1 MIESYFNKY
10 QNAISPSKRNFISN
24 QKKDFPQQIQIDQ
37 TSTVQSTLSKE
48 NKKSPKSTQNNI
60 GSFNNSNLNIETNVE
75 DVRSLYVNERK
86 KNLEYRYE
94 ITALKSKL
102 INLQKIITE
111 KDHELSRLKYESE
124 KDAIYLLNLEKL
136 LTKYKTMNLKNK
148 NKDINNYNIQM
159 IPNNQENLIKMNSSE
174 AIENA
179 QLREEIIK
187 LKEFKKEIFNISR
200 QNSEINQN
208 IFIPL
213 KKIEEFLFNLNQVYK
228 DKLDDVPLQYQD
240 FYQSKFMTLNEIKEH
255 YSKIMNS
262 IIETI
267 KKKDD
272 EYNYLLNIKDEENE
286 LLLKEIENLKND
298 KNELILE
305 NQEKTKIINT
315 LKVENE
321 FISMRDQ
328 IKFDDIKKERK
339 LKNQTKKE
347 LMDKKL
353 VDEKTK
359 EIKRSVNRS
368 IGKIRR
374 NFDMGDP
381 ENIELINNINT
392 QIE

>member
-1 MIESYFNKY
+1 
-10 QNAISPSKRNFISN
+10 
-24 QKKDFPQQIQIDQ
+24 
-37 TSTVQSTLSKE
+37 
-48 NKKSPKSTQNNI
+48 
-60 GSFNNSNLNIETNVE
+60 
-75 DVRSLYVNERK
+75 
-86 KNLEYRYE
+86 
-94 ITALKSKL
+94 
-102 INLQKIITE
+102 
-111 KDHELSRLKYESE
+111 
-124 KDAIYLLNLEKL
+124 
-136 LTKYKTMNLKNK
+136 
-148 NKDINNYNIQM
+148 
-159 IPNNQENLIKMNSSE
+159 
-174 AIENA
+174 
-179 QLREEIIK
+179 
-187 LKEFKKEIFNISR
+187 
-200 QNSEINQN
+200 
-208 IFIPL
+208 
-213 KKIEEFLFNLNQVYK
+213 
-228 DKLDDVPLQYQD
+228 
-240 FYQSKFMTLNEIKEH
+240 MTLNEIKEH

>member
-10 QNAISPSKRNFISN
+10 QNAIVPTKRNIISN
-24 QKKDFPQQIQIDQ
+24 SNKEFFQQIQIDP
-37 TSTVQSTLSKE
+37 TSTAQSTLSKE
-48 NKKSPKSTQNNI
+48 NKKTPKSTQNNI

-102 INLQKIITE
+102 LNLQKIITE

-200 QNSEINQN
+200 QNTEINQN
-208 IFIPL
+208 LFIPL
-213 KKIEEFLFNLNQVYK
+213 KKIEELLFNLNQVYK
-228 DKLDDVPLQYQD
+228 DKLDDVPLPYQD
-240 FYQSKFMTLNEIKEH
+240 FYQSKFMTLNEINEH

-267 KKKDD
+267 KKKDE

-381 ENIELINNINT
+381 ENIDLINNINT

>member
-1 MIESYFNKY
+1 MIESYFSKY
-10 QNAISPSKRNFISN
+10 QNAIAPTKRNISPN
-24 QKKDFPQQIQIDQ
+24 QNIECSQQIQIDP

-48 NKKSPKSTQNNI
+48 NKKSPKSTLVHI
-60 GSFNNSNLNIETNVE
+60 GNFNNSNLNNETNIE

-94 ITALKSKL
+94 ITSLKSKL
-102 INLQKIITE
+102 LNLQKIITD

-124 KDAIYLLNLEKL
+124 KDSIYLLNLEKM

-148 NKDINNYNIQM
+148 NKEVNNNNIQI
-159 IPNNQENLIKMNSSE
+159 IPNNQQNLININSSE

-200 QNSEINQN
+200 QNTEMNKN
-208 IFIPL
+208 FFIPL
-213 KKIEEFLFNLNQVYK
+213 KKIEELLFNLSQIYK
-228 DKLDDVPLQYQD
+228 DKLEYVPLQYQD
-240 FYQSKFMTLNEIKEH
+240 FYQSKYMTLNEIKEH
-255 YSKIMNS
+255 YNTLMNS

-272 EYNYLLNIKDEENE
+272 EYNYLLNVKEEENE

-347 LMDKKL
+347 LMEKRL

-374 NFDMGDP
+374 NFDMGEP

>member
-24 QKKDFPQQIQIDQ
+24 QKKDFPQQIQIDP

-94 ITALKSKL
+94 ITSLKSKL

-208 IFIPL
+208 LFISL

-240 FYQSKFMTLNEIKEH
+240 FYQSKFM
-255 YSKIMNS
+255 
-262 IIETI
+262 
-267 KKKDD
+267 
-272 EYNYLLNIKDEENE
+272 
-286 LLLKEIENLKND
+286 
-298 KNELILE
+298 
-305 NQEKTKIINT
+305 
-315 LKVENE
+315 
-321 FISMRDQ
+321 
-328 IKFDDIKKERK
+328 
-339 LKNQTKKE
+339 
-347 LMDKKL
+347 
-353 VDEKTK
+353 
-359 EIKRSVNRS
+359 
-368 IGKIRR
+368 
-374 NFDMGDP
+374 
-381 ENIELINNINT
+381 
-392 QIE
+392 

>member
-1 MIESYFNKY
+1 MIESYFSKY
-10 QNAISPSKRNFISN
+10 QNAIAPTKRNISPN
-24 QKKDFPQQIQIDQ
+24 QNKDFSQQIQIDP

-48 NKKSPKSTQNNI
+48 NKKSPKSTLVHI
-60 GSFNNSNLNIETNVE
+60 GNFNNETNIE

-94 ITALKSKL
+94 ITSLKSKL
-102 INLQKIITE
+102 LNLQKILTDKE
-111 KDHELSRLKYESE
+111 HELSRLKYESE
-124 KDAIYLLNLEKL
+124 KDSIYLLNLEKM

-148 NKDINNYNIQM
+148 NKEMNNN
-159 IPNNQENLIKMNSSE
+159 NNQIIQNNQQNLININSSE

-179 QLREEIIK
+179 QLRDEIIK
-187 LKEFKKEIFNISR
+187 LKEFKKEIYNISR
-200 QNSEINQN
+200 QNTEMNKN
-208 IFIPL
+208 LFIPL
-213 KKIEEFLFNLNQVYK
+213 KKIEELLFNLNQIYK
-228 DKLDDVPLQYQD
+228 DKLEYIPLQYQD
-240 FYQSKFMTLNEIKEH
+240 FYQSKYMTLNEIKEH
-255 YSKIMNS
+255 YNTLINS

-272 EYNYLLNIKDEENE
+272 EYNYLLNIKEEENE

-298 KNELILE
+298 KNKLILD

-328 IKFDDIKKERK
+328 IKFDDIKKESK
-339 LKNQTKKE
+339 MKNQTKKE
-347 LMDKKL
+347 LIEKKL

-374 NFDMGDP
+374 NFDMGEP